1 MAMIDIKIDP
11 SPRELRVFALLW
23 ALFFVVM
30 GVIALSTE
38 TALLKIAAFT
48 GACFVV
54 SILLNT
60 DFPKRA
66 QLMGLCIPLGILAI
80 WAFEHYTRASGAAF
94 FARRGQ
100 LGFERLDGAA
110 LSLLVVL
117 GLAGALGA
125 AAVLASPALGK
136 ALYRGWM
143 FAALPIGWT
152 ISHILLGMVYF
163 LVFTPIG
170 LIMRLLGKDPMERRF
185 QPDAPTY
192 WIKRPPPAESS
203 RYFRQF

>member
-11 SPRELRVFALLW
+11 SPKELRVFALLW

-30 GVIALSTE
+30 GVVALSTE
-38 TALLKIAAFT
+38 TALLKIAVFT

-54 SILLNT
+54 SIALNT
-60 DFPKRA
+60 DFPKRS

-80 WAFEHYTRASGAAF
+80 WAFEHYTRLSGVEF
-94 FARRGQ
+94 FARKGQ
-100 LGFERLDGAA
+100 LGFAKLDGAA
-110 LSLLVVL
+110 LSLLVLL
-117 GLAGALGA
+117 GIVGAAGALGT
-125 AAVLASPALGK
+125 LASRPIGR

-170 LIMRLLGKDPMERRF
+170 LVMRLLGKDPMERRF
-185 QPDAPTY
+185 EPSAPTY
-192 WIKRPPPAESS
+192 WIKRPPPAEAS